1 MEAAEEVLGLG
12 RVLVLMLETWEGEGE
27 GEEVRL
33 ESDPCAAGAKESPNR
48 AVRLLSLPVFF
59 KSMFDGVGRPPDL

>member
-12 RVLVLMLETWEGEGE
+12 RVLVFMLETWEGE

-33 ESDPCAAGAKESPNR
+33 ESDPCAAGARESPSR